1 MSSESSGWKN
11 VTSGAG
17 GVGDKGVYVELI
29 PSTTFASTWMM
40 LQILSEF
47 TGGPV
52 LLDLATGAPGSEVII
67 LDDQYT
73 AWRNV
78 SGGSGRGSNLSFPMT
93 VPLGTRLS
101 VRVSDTNVAVVHRMT
116 LTISDETR
124 PTAVSSTSDSSGV
137 VIVSA
142 GVVDTYGAW
151 AELIAATTERRR
163 WIVVSMF
170 SPTGVRQGELDIGT
184 GSAGNEVPIM
194 KDLPFFKAFND
205 GGVCSSVYHS
215 FPIDV
220 PAGTRIAARVK
231 DDNVN
236 TTPYTVGAFVT

>member
-1 MSSESSGWKN
+1 MSSESSGWN
-11 VTSGAG
+11 DVTSGAST
-17 GVGDKGVYVELI
+17 GVKGAYVELI
-29 PSTTFASTWMM
+29 ASTTFASTWMI
-40 LQILSEF
+40 LQVFSRF

-52 LLDLATGAPGSEVII
+52 LLDLAIGAMGSEVII

-78 SGGSGRGSNLSFPMT
+78 SGGSGRGSSLSFPMT
-93 VPLGTRLS
+93 VPLGSRIS
-101 VRVSDTNVAVVHRMT
+101 VRVSDTNVAVVHEMT

-124 PTAVSSTSDSSGV
+124 PVAVSSSSDSSGV

-151 AELIAATTERRR
+151 AELIASTTLRRR

-170 SPTGVRQGELDIGT
+170 QDIAFRPAELDIGI

-194 KDLPFFKAFND
+194 KDLPFQKSD
-205 GGVCSSVYHS
+205 GDDGVSSSVYFS
-215 FPIDV
+215 LPIDV

>member
-11 VTSGAG
+11 VTSGASG
-17 GVGDKGVYVELI
+17 GTKGVYVELI
-29 PSTTFASTWMM
+29 ASTTFASTWML

-93 VPLGTRLS
+93 VPLGSRIS
-101 VRVSDTNVAVVHRMT
+101 VRVEDNNTAQVHRMT

-124 PTAVSSTSDSSGV
+124 PVAVSSTSDSSGV

-142 GVVDTYGAW
+142 GAVDAYGAW
-151 AELIAATTERRR
+151 VELVAATTEQRR
-163 WIVVSMF
+163 WCVVSLF
-170 SPTGVRQGELDIGT
+170 SSVGVRQGELDIGT

-205 GGVCSSVYHS
+205 GGVISSVYHN
-215 FPIDV
+215 FPINV

-236 TTPYTVGAFVT
+236 TTAYTVGAFVT